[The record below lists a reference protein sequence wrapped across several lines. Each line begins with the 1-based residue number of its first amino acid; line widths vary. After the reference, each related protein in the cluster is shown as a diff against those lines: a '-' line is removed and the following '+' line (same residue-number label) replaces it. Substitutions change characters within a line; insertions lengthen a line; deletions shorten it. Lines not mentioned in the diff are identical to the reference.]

1 MEAQGREE
9 VKKIIIAELPELM
22 KVDPD
27 IRNFILNVTRES
39 YPSKRE
45 TESRFDRI
53 MDELKRDREARDKKW
68 ESQEKKWE
76 ALEKKWE
83 GQEKKW
89 EALEKKWEDQDKK
102 WESQEKKWE
111 GQEKK
116 WESQDKKWEAQ
127 EKKWEA
133 QEKKWEAQEKKW
145 EGQEKKWEAQ
155 DKKWEAERRDQ
166 NKKWEENQ
174 RVINEMLISIQ
185 KLDKKHEST
194 IGALG
199 ARWGLNSESAFRKGL
214 RAILEGSFG
223 VKVERYEDYDHEGTV
238 FGRPEQVELDVIIH
252 NGTLI
257 LCEIKSSM
265 SKSDMYS
272 FWRKKNF
279 YEKKHDRKTNRIMV
293 ISPMIDDYAR
303 SAAKD
308 LDIEV
313 YGYAD
318 SVKL

>member
-1 MEAQGREE
+1 METKAMEE
-9 VKKIIIAELPELM
+9 VKRMIITQLPELM

-39 YPSKRE
+39 YPDKKE

-68 ESQEKKWE
+68 E
-76 ALEKKWE
+76 A
-83 GQEKKW
+83 
-89 EALEKKWEDQDKK
+89 
-102 WESQEKKWE
+102 
-111 GQEKK
+111 
-116 WESQDKKWEAQ
+116 QDKKWEAQ
-127 EKKWEA
+127 
-133 QEKKWEAQEKKW
+133 
-145 EGQEKKWEAQ
+145 
-155 DKKWEAERRDQ
+155 D
-166 NKKWEENQ
+166 KKWEENQ
-174 RVINEMLISIQ
+174 RVINEMLIAIQ
-185 KLDKKHEST
+185 KLDKKHDAT

-199 ARWGLNSESAFRKGL
+199 ARWGLHSESAFRKGL
-214 RAILEGSFG
+214 RAILEDSFG
-223 VKVERYEDYDHEGTV
+223 VKVERYEDYDREGTV

-272 FWRKKNF
+272 FWRKKDF
-279 YEKKHDRKTNRIMV
+279 YENKHDRKAGRVIV

-318 SVKL
+318 NVQV

>member
-1 MEAQGREE
+1 METEAMEE
-9 VKKIIIAELPELM
+9 VKRIIIAKLPELM

-68 ESQEKKWE
+68 
-76 ALEKKWE
+76 
-83 GQEKKW
+83 
-89 EALEKKWEDQDKK
+89 D
-102 WESQEKKWE
+102 
-111 GQEKK
+111 
-116 WESQDKKWEAQ
+116 
-127 EKKWEA
+127 
-133 QEKKWEAQEKKW
+133 
-145 EGQEKKWEAQ
+145 AQ
-155 DKKWEAERRDQ
+155 DKKWE
-166 NKKWEENQ
+166 ENQ
-174 RVINEMLISIQ
+174 CVINEILVSIQ
-185 KLDKKHEST
+185 KLDKKHDAT

-199 ARWGLNSESAFRKGL
+199 ARWGLHSESAFRKGL

-223 VKVERYEDYDHEGTV
+223 VKVERYEDYDYEGTV

-279 YEKKHDRKTNRIMV
+279 YENKHDCKAGRVIV
-293 ISPMIDDYAR
+293 ISPMMDDYAK

-318 SVKL
+318 NVEV

>member
-1 MEAQGREE
+1 METEAMEE
-9 VKKIIIAELPELM
+9 VKRIIIAKLPELM

-68 ESQEKKWE
+68 
-76 ALEKKWE
+76 
-83 GQEKKW
+83 
-89 EALEKKWEDQDKK
+89 D
-102 WESQEKKWE
+102 
-111 GQEKK
+111 
-116 WESQDKKWEAQ
+116 
-127 EKKWEA
+127 
-133 QEKKWEAQEKKW
+133 
-145 EGQEKKWEAQ
+145 AQ
-155 DKKWEAERRDQ
+155 D
-166 NKKWEENQ
+166 KKWEENQ
-174 RVINEMLISIQ
+174 RVINEMLVSIQ
-185 KLDKKHEST
+185 KLDKKHDAT

-199 ARWGLNSESAFRKGL
+199 ARWGLHSESAFRKGL

-223 VKVERYEDYDHEGTV
+223 VKVERYEDYDYEGTV

-279 YEKKHDRKTNRIMV
+279 YENKHDCKAGRVIV
-293 ISPMIDDYAR
+293 ISPMMDDYAK

-318 SVKL
+318 NVEV

>member
-1 MEAQGREE
+1 METEAMEE
-9 VKKIIIAELPELM
+9 VKKIIIAKLPELM

-45 TESRFDRI
+45 AESRFDRI

-68 ESQEKKWE
+68 
-76 ALEKKWE
+76 
-83 GQEKKW
+83 
-89 EALEKKWEDQDKK
+89 D
-102 WESQEKKWE
+102 
-111 GQEKK
+111 
-116 WESQDKKWEAQ
+116 
-127 EKKWEA
+127 
-133 QEKKWEAQEKKW
+133 
-145 EGQEKKWEAQ
+145 AQ
-155 DKKWEAERRDQ
+155 D
-166 NKKWEENQ
+166 KKWEENQ
-174 RVINEMLISIQ
+174 RVINEMLVSIQ
-185 KLDKKHEST
+185 KLDKKHDAT

-199 ARWGLNSESAFRKGL
+199 ARWGLHSESAFRKGL

-223 VKVERYEDYDHEGTV
+223 VKVERYEDYDYEGTV

-279 YEKKHDRKTNRIMV
+279 YENKHDCKAGRVIV
-293 ISPMIDDYAR
+293 ISPMMDDYAK

-318 SVKL
+318 NVEV

>member
-1 MEAQGREE
+1 MKNQAREE
-9 VKKIIIAELPELM
+9 VKRIIMAELPELM
-22 KVDPD
+22 KVDPG

-39 YPSKRE
+39 YPDKRE

-68 ESQEKKWE
+68 E
-76 ALEKKWE
+76 A
-83 GQEKKW
+83 
-89 EALEKKWEDQDKK
+89 QDKK
-102 WESQEKKWE
+102 WEEEQRDQ
-111 GQEKK
+111 G
-116 WESQDKKWEAQ
+116 
-127 EKKWEA
+127 
-133 QEKKWEAQEKKW
+133 
-145 EGQEKKWEAQ
+145 KKWEAQ
-155 DKKWEAERRDQ
+155 DKKWEEEQRDQGKKWEAQDKRWEAQDKKWETERKEQ

-174 RVINEMLISIQ
+174 RVINEMLIAIQ
-185 KLDKKHEST
+185 KLDKKHDAT
-194 IGALG
+194 IGVLG
-199 ARWGLNSESAFRKGL
+199 ARWGLHSESAFRKGL
-214 RAILEGSFG
+214 RAILEDSFG
-223 VKVERYEDYDHEGTV
+223 VKVERYQDYDHEGTV

-279 YEKKHDRKTNRIMV
+279 YENKHDCKAGRVMV

-303 SAAKD
+303 SAAKT

-318 SVKL
+318 NVEV